1 MNNHSQDSQVDRVYT
16 EATLLSPEQ
25 TLFAARNAAMMVQEQ
40 TRRLHE
46 RSITG
51 RGLHHRVRR
60 FVINQFVRP
69 FVLPLLEQ
77 QQEYNAAVL
86 RSMYTFA
93 EITDRLHVRL
103 HDVHGEVEC
112 IYARLDEIKQS
123 LQDLSEHLKGVR
135 GDVENTHVSMDDFR
149 QGMDRMN
156 EQVLHQRHL
165 VSQFMDEIAEQ
176 LASLEEATDQLQRCP
191 GSFEVPQSSPIDADK
206 QR

>member
-1 MNNHSQDSQVDRVYT
+1 MNNHSQDNQVDHVYT

-40 TRRLHE
+40 TRRFHE

-51 RGLHHRVRR
+51 RGLHHCVRR

-77 QQEYNAAVL
+77 QQDYNAAVL

-93 EITDRLHVRL
+93 EITDRFHVRL
-103 HDVHGEVEC
+103 NDVHGEVEH
-112 IYARLDEIKQS
+112 IYARLDEINQT
-123 LQDLSEHLKGVR
+123 LQGLSEHLKDVR
-135 GDVENTHVSMDDFR
+135 GNVEKTHVYMGDFR
-149 QGMDRMN
+149 QGLHQMN

-165 VSQFMDEIAEQ
+165 VSQCMDEIAEQ
-176 LASLEEATDQLQRCP
+176 LASLEEAIDQIQRWP
-191 GSFEVPQSSPIDADK
+191 GSFEVAQSSPIDADK